1 MEWKEKTEAILSWK
15 TVEDDRYELI
25 ELNGLQQAIYWTVD
39 EQEQKK
45 RKEEYVE
52 KALPFYGKYFQAMAL
67 TLDNYNLPQGA
78 RSALQM
84 KKELGV

>member
-25 ELNGLQQAIYWTVD
+25 ELNGLWQAVYWIAD
-39 EQEQKK
+39 EQEQNK
-45 RKEEYVE
+45 RKAVYVE
-52 KALPFYGKYFQAMAL
+52 KAMPFYEKYFQPMAL

-78 RSALQM
+78 RAALQM